1 MARFSTW
8 GRQTFCELPWFFLSD
23 SGIAFHDILI
33 QMFELHIRDNFY
45 LIWSTSQNDRVSI
58 RENEEA
64 SASDT
69 TSLKRKYFPSRQ
81 KLLAKYSPKFKI
93 ISTKNSS
100 VSFLFHDLTGSVEF
114 TFLTKY
120 LPIFPFQRV
129 RENPNSKH
137 ILLSLRKL
145 IGDESSLI

>member
-1 MARFSTW
+1 
-8 GRQTFCELPWFFLSD
+8 
-23 SGIAFHDILI
+23 
-33 QMFELHIRDNFY
+33 MFELHIRDNFY

-100 VSFLFHDLTGSVEF
+100 ASFLFHELTGSVEF